1 MIIQLNSDKNLVLH
15 EEYRDKLNIMLSD
28 ELSRFSEFVTRLE
41 VHLSDENGAKTGSK
55 DKRCLLEARQ
65 EGRQPIAV
73 SVLSETYDL
82 ALAGAISKLKASLSS
97 IQGRLFK
104 KRYYGGNEL
113 LL

>member
-15 EEYRDKLNIMLSD
+15 EEYRDKLNNLFAD
-28 ELSRFSEFVTRLE
+28 ELSRFSEYITRLE
-41 VHLSDENGAKTGSK
+41 VHLSDENGAKFGMK

-73 SVLSETYDL
+73 SEVAETYDI
-82 ALAGAISKLKASLSS
+82 AIARAVNKLEVSLSS
-97 IQGRLFK
+97 IQGRLFTN
-104 KRYYGGNEL
+104 RFYGDGEL